1 MDKVRVILTNDN
13 CHTDLVP
20 DVIARRIDEKIK
32 LISGVDLNDYY
43 TKTEGEKNDRKK
55 LQNRNRR

>member
-20 DVIARRIDEKIK
+20 DVIARRIDEKINSMPAF
-32 LISGVDLNDYY
+32 LDNAYVRFHICGL
-43 TKTEGEKNDRKK
+43 
-55 LQNRNRR
+55 RRRGKR